1 MFRLAAILFSMI
13 STTVAG
19 IAVIVVL
26 SMGYDTMMPILISAG
41 AGFLVS
47 IPITWII
54 AKQITAKIV

>member
-26 SMGYDTMMPILISAG
+26 SMGYDTMMPIVVAAG
-41 AGFLVS
+41 LGFVVS
-47 IPITWII
+47 IPITWVI